1 MKSKFF
7 IIFIILFFLINN
19 KLFFSQ
25 EQNNIKFEFL
35 PLGVHFLPLKAN
47 YEEARVGI
55 LYYPSDG
62 KLKVDIGNDIDLFA
76 FYFPKINSTLTL
88 SIEFM
93 AYALSRNYEQNR
105 LQIDALDG
113 FFGGNVSF
121 SKSYSDGK
129 LLSRFRIIHNSAH
142 LVDGHYDLKLHN
154 WIDDSK
160 PIPFAKDFGEL
171 LLGYQFL
178 PDFGSARIYSAISYS
193 TLIRP
198 LILKKWTGFIGFEA
212 ATNKLTGKVFDH
224 ETNLFF
230 ASHVSL
236 EGNPTYTLNYNN
248 LLGIKFGKWSE
259 KGIIFYLS
267 YYSGSH
273 PFSEYYYKHVNQFG
287 IGFFVDFF

>member
-1 MKSKFF
+1 MKQKFF
-7 IIFIILFFLINN
+7 IIILLLLIINN
-19 KLFFSQ
+19 KLIFSQ
-25 EQNNIKFEFL
+25 DQNNVTFEFL
-35 PLGVHFLPLKAN
+35 PSGVHFLPLKAN

-62 KLKVDIGNDIDLFA
+62 KLKVDIGNDIDLLA
-76 FYFPKINSTLTL
+76 FYFPNINSTLTL

-113 FFGGNVSF
+113 FFGGNASF
-121 SKSYSDGK
+121 SKNYSDGK
-129 LLSRFRIIHNSAH
+129 FISRFRIIHNSAH
-142 LVDGHYDLKLHN
+142 LVDGHYNVKLN
-154 WIDDSK
+154 DWIDDSK

-171 LLGYQFL
+171 LLGYQFS

-198 LILKKWTGFIGFEA
+198 LILKKWTGFMGFELS
-212 ATNKLTGKVFDH
+212 TNKLTGKFLNH
-224 ETNLFF
+224 ETNLFI
-230 ASHVSL
+230 ASHINL
-236 EGNPTYTLNYNN
+236 EGNPDYKFNYNN
-248 LLGIKFGKWSE
+248 LLGIKFGEWNE
-259 KGIIFYLS
+259 KGVIFYLS

-273 PFSEYYYKHVNQFG
+273 PFSEYYYKRVSQFG